1 MDKLTNQKQ
10 FAKTVTAYVQNALPT
25 ELSEAVVR
33 VERLNLWADG
43 ARMVLLIIRPW
54 NGITTGVCLDTW
66 YQKYAN
72 GNAAPHDAAAA
83 IINDR
88 RLYVMPYADSSMGT
102 FLLEGGA
109 AIYIYA

>member
-10 FAKTVTAYVQNALPT
+10 FAKTVAEYVQNALPS

-33 VERLNLWADG
+33 VEMLNLWTDG
-43 ARMVLLIIRPW
+43 ARIVLLIIRPW
-54 NGITTGVCLDTW
+54 NGITTGFCLDTW

-88 RLYVMPYADSSMGT
+88 RLYVMPSADSSMGV
-102 FLLEGGA
+102 FSLEGGA
-109 AIYIYA
+109 VIYIYA